1 MKPELFEIYR
11 NKHADDS
18 HDFMIVSLKDLFSN
32 KGKISFN
39 IEKPHR
45 TDYNLIL
52 IISTGIGHHI
62 IDFKKYAFTKG
73 SFIFIAK
80 EQTQAFIIKPG
91 NEGFLIMFTNEF
103 LNRGFI
109 QKNALSKTWLYNYHI
124 EKPLIQINPLEQIL
138 FYDLTKRISLEYSK
152 SFDQITEDII
162 RTMLNLIILKAE
174 RIKRNE
180 LYEKQTLFRDDLFF
194 RFKDMLENNYQ
205 DSRNA
210 KLYAERLNV
219 SYKHLNNICKLN
231 INKTAKLFIDD
242 FLMLEAKRD
251 IVSSEYSVK
260 EISERL
266 GFDEPTNFV
275 KYFKKHTRVSPLKF
289 RQKFFIL

>member
-1 MKPELFEIYR
+1 MKPEIFDLFK
-11 NKHADDS
+11 NKNADDNN
-18 HDFMIVSLKDLFSN
+18 DFMILSLKDLFYN
-32 KGKISFN
+32 KEKVSFD

-45 TDYNLIL
+45 TDYHLIL

-62 IDFKKYAFTKG
+62 IDFKQHAFTRG

-91 NEGFLIMFTNEF
+91 NEGYLILFTDDF
-103 LNRGFI
+103 LNRGYI
-109 QKNALSKTWLYNYHI
+109 QKNAISKTWLYNYHI
-124 EKPLIQINPLEQIL
+124 DKPLIQINPLEQVH
-138 FYDLTKRISLEYSK
+138 FFDLAKKISQEYRK

-174 RIKRNE
+174 RIKREE
-180 LYEKQTLFRDDLFF
+180 LYEYQTLFRDDLFF
-194 RFKDMLENNYQ
+194 RFKNLLEHNYQ
-205 DSRNA
+205 ESRNA

-231 INKTAKLFIDD
+231 INKTAKSFIDD
-242 FLMLEAKRD
+242 FLVLEAKRD
-251 IVSSEYSVK
+251 IISSKHSVK

-275 KYFKKHTRVSPLKF
+275 KYFKKHSRVSPLKF
-289 RQKFFIL
+289 RKKYITA